1 MDDTPP
7 IPPRQ
12 TVAPLPPRM
21 SLGAR
26 LMNVFAIPGDV
37 FEEVRAHRFATVNW
51 LVPALLTAVVMALM
65 TVVVMSQPAIQ
76 QKMQEQQE
84 QAVEKMVAAGKLTR
98 QQADQQLGVMEKFSG
113 PAIKVVSGVFTGTF
127 FGFGRVFWWATVL
140 WLLGRWLLQARF
152 SYLKAMEVAGLA
164 GMIGVLGLLITML
177 LQINFSDPNSSPSLA
192 LLVDK
197 YDTKNVG
204 HLALG
209 TANVFHIWQAVVL
222 AIALS
227 RLAGVPAIR
236 GAFVFFP
243 FWLILQSL
251 MIALT
256 VLVSRLTG

>member
-7 IPPRQ
+7 FPPPQ
-12 TVAPLPPRM
+12 PAAPLPPTM

-37 FEEVRAHRFATVNW
+37 FEAVRLRKRSVANW
-51 LVPALLTAVVMALM
+51 LVPALLTTVVMALM
-65 TVVVMSQPAIQ
+65 TLVVMSQPAIQ
-76 QKMQEQQE
+76 QKMREQQE
-84 QAVEKMVAAGKLTR
+84 QSLEKMVQAGKLTR
-98 QQADQQLGVMEKFSG
+98 EQADQQLAMLEKFSG
-113 PAIKVVSGVFTGTF
+113 PAIKAVGSVFAGTF
-127 FGFGRVFWWATVL
+127 YGFGRVFWWATIL
-140 WLLGRWLLQARF
+140 WLLGRWLLKARF
-152 SYLKAMEVAGLA
+152 PYVKAMEVGGLA
-164 GMIGVLGLLITML
+164 GMIGVLGLIVTML

-197 YDTKNVG
+197 YDTKNIG

-251 MIALT
+251 MIAVT